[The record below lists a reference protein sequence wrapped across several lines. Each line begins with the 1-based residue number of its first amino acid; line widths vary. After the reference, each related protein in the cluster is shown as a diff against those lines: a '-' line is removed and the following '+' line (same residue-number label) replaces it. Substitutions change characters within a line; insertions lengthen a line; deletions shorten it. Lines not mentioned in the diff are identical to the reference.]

1 MSRLS
6 HLRIVPPD
14 VDPTIAVAQPIHDV
28 QKSPMEDEDLNL
40 RGWKLSFSAAV
51 LFIVVVLTWSALNQ
65 SPREATAI
73 MERLAAQ
80 VETAQRIAPET
91 RDMILQLLSTRRYD
105 CEEVKCDPGLQVRNR
120 LARERISKA
129 ILASSLAVDAT
140 EPDASAVR

>member
-6 HLRIVPPD
+6 HLRIVQPEIEPA
-14 VDPTIAVAQPIHDV
+14 IAVAQPIHDDR
-28 QKSPMEDEDLNL
+28 KSRTEDVDKNL
-40 RGWKLSFSAAV
+40 GNWKLSLSAAL
-51 LFIVVVLTWSALNQ
+51 LFVVVVFALSALNQ

-91 RDMILQLLSTRRYD
+91 RDTVLNLLSTRRYD
-105 CEEVKCDPGLQVRNR
+105 CEEVKCDPRLQVRNR

-129 ILASSLAVDAT
+129 ILAASLAADAT
-140 EPDASAVR
+140 EEDVTGSR